1 MSVNNCISVCMTPEI
16 RIFKALKEVGVEDP
30 KSIVKL
36 TISGKMTQT
45 DLRYIAK
52 KMGKTLLE
60 LDMGDASI
68 EDNYISEEAFEGL
81 IALTSVVL
89 PKSVERIESE
99 VFVYLSELEC
109 VGIPGKFLL
118 SLGDEYSESLW
129 L

>member
-1 MSVNNCISVCMTPEI
+1 MKVNNCISVFMTPEI
-16 RIFKALKEVGVEDP
+16 RMFKALEEVGVEDP

-36 TISGKMTQT
+36 TISGKITQA

-68 EDNYISEEAFEGL
+68 EDNYISEGAFSGL

-89 PKSVERIESE
+89 PKSVEEIESE

-118 SLGDEYSESLW
+118 SLRDEYEEYN
-129 L
+129 